1 MDQSE
6 MVDLIKRRGVRDSR
20 VLDAMAQV
28 PRHLFVAAPQAGSAA
43 YGDFALP
50 IGHEQTISQPY
61 IVAVMTEALMLK
73 TGARVL
79 EIGTGSGYQAAVLAA
94 MGMDV
99 YTVERIHELHQ
110 TAQDLLALLGYE
122 VHCKL
127 GDGYQGWTEFAP
139 YDGIVVTAAAPKIP
153 KPLIAQLA
161 EGGHLVIPVGRPYS
175 TQSLW
180 QVTKEASTTHK
191 EDLGGVAFVPFISPT
206 FRVNRSLGSAEL

>member
-1 MDQSE
+1 MDQNE
-6 MVDLIKRRGVRDSR
+6 MVALIKRRGVRDSR

-99 YTVERIHELHQ
+99 YTVERIPELHQ
-110 TAQDLLALLGYE
+110 AAQELLARLGYAA
-122 VHCKL
+122 HCKL

-175 TQSLW
+175 TQFLW
-180 QVTKEASTTHK
+180 QVTKEAGTIRK
-191 EDLGGVAFVPFISPT
+191 EDMGGVAFVPFISPT
-206 FRVNRSLGSAEL
+206 FKVG

>member
-1 MDQSE
+1 MDQSK

-28 PRHLFVAAPQAGSAA
+28 PRHLFVATLQAGSAA

-73 TGARVL
+73 PGAPVL

-99 YTVERIHELHQ
+99 YTVERIPELHQ
-110 TAQDLLALLGYE
+110 AAQGLLARLGYE
-122 VHCKL
+122 VHCRL

-153 KPLIAQLA
+153 TPLIAQLA
-161 EGGHLVIPVGRPYS
+161 EGGHLVIPVGRPHG

-180 QVTKEASTTHK
+180 HVTKEADITRR
-191 EDLGGVAFVPFISPT
+191 EDMGGVAFVPFVSPT
-206 FRVNRSLGSAEL
+206 FRVG

>member
-1 MDQSE
+1 MDQSK

-99 YTVERIHELHQ
+99 YTVERIPELHRA
-110 TAQDLLALLGYE
+110 AQDLLARLGYV

-139 YDGIVVTAAAPKIP
+139 YHGIVVTAAAPKIP

-161 EGGHLVIPVGRPYS
+161 EGGHLVIPVGHPHS
-175 TQSLW
+175 AQSLRH
-180 QVTKEASTTHK
+180 VTKESGTILK
-191 EDLGGVAFVPFISPT
+191 EDMGGVAFVPFISPT
-206 FRVNRSLGSAEL
+206 FRAG

>member
-1 MDQSE
+1 MDQNE
-6 MVDLIKRRGVRDSR
+6 MVALIKRRGVRDSR

-28 PRHLFVAAPQAGSAA
+28 PRHLFVAAPQADSAA

-73 TGARVL
+73 TGAPVL
-79 EIGTGSGYQAAVLAA
+79 EIGTGSGYQTAVLAA

-99 YTVERIHELHQ
+99 YTVERIPELHQ
-110 TAQDLLALLGYE
+110 AAQDLLARLGYE

-127 GDGYQGWTEFAP
+127 GDGYQGWTDFAP

-161 EGGHLVIPVGRPYS
+161 EGGHLVIPVGRPYG
-175 TQSLW
+175 TQFLW
-180 QVTKEASTTHK
+180 QVAKEAGTIRK
-191 EDLGGVAFVPFISPT
+191 KDMGGVAFVPFVSPT
-206 FRVNRSLGSAEL
+206 FNVG

>member
-1 MDQSE
+1 VDQNK
-6 MVDLIKRRGVRDSR
+6 MVNLIKRRGVRDSL

-28 PRHLFVAAPQAGSAA
+28 PRHLFVPAPQAGSAA

-99 YTVERIHELHQ
+99 YTVERIPELHQ
-110 TAQDLLALLGYE
+110 AAQDLLARLGYE

-139 YDGIVVTAAAPKIP
+139 YHGIVVTAAAPKIP

-161 EGGHLVIPVGRPYS
+161 ESGHLVIPVGRPYS
-175 TQSLW
+175 TQLLW
-180 QVTKEASTTHK
+180 QVTKEAGTIRK
-191 EDLGGVAFVPFISPT
+191 EDMGGVAFVPFISPT
-206 FRVNRSLGSAEL
+206 FTVNRL